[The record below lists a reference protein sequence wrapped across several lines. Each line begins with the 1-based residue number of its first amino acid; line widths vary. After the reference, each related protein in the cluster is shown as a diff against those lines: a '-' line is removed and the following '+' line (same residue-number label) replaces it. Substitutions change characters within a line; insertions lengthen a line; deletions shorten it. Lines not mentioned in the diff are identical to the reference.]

1 MKKGQ
6 LYWIKLMKDFYNR
19 LEIRKLMKQ
28 SGGSEKIICFQQM
41 QLLSLDNVGNEGFIP
56 FKGLY
61 GSIEDEIAAVLDK
74 PIDDIAMTISY
85 FERCNWLEIVKDGNN
100 VLGLLIK
107 ELEFGSA
114 SESQARVMKHRLLEF
129 LSEYLKQGLID
140 KKFIFILKN
149 SINNGKIN
157 SKKKLDNII
166 KTLHCNV
173 ENSEKIVALQCNVEK
188 EIETEKEIDITTSSS
203 SSSLQCNGIEKINLS
218 HEFQKRRL
226 EINNTTLKVFNKFPK
241 ELVLKQLKNYDV
253 QKKENR
259 KNPMGWLYIA
269 CKDNYSYVA
278 QSLDKSKSNID
289 IEQLK
294 QKQLEALQFGYS
306 ERNENK

>member
-140 KKFIFILKN
+140 KKFIFT
-149 SINNGKIN
+149 G
-157 SKKKLDNII
+157 
-166 KTLHCNV
+166 
-173 ENSEKIVALQCNVEK
+173 
-188 EIETEKEIDITTSSS
+188 
-203 SSSLQCNGIEKINLS
+203 
-218 HEFQKRRL
+218 
-226 EINNTTLKVFNKFPK
+226 
-241 ELVLKQLKNYDV
+241 
-253 QKKENR
+253 
-259 KNPMGWLYIA
+259 
-269 CKDNYSYVA
+269 
-278 QSLDKSKSNID
+278 
-289 IEQLK
+289 
-294 QKQLEALQFGYS
+294 EALPCW
-306 ERNENK
+306 

>member
-1 MKKGQ
+1 
-6 LYWIKLMKDFYNR
+6 
-19 LEIRKLMKQ
+19 
-28 SGGSEKIICFQQM
+28 
-41 QLLSLDNVGNEGFIP
+41 
-56 FKGLY
+56 
-61 GSIEDEIAAVLDK
+61 
-74 PIDDIAMTISY
+74 MTISY

-203 SSSLQCNGIEKINLS
+203 SSLQCNGIE
-218 HEFQKRRL
+218 
-226 EINNTTLKVFNKFPK
+226 
-241 ELVLKQLKNYDV
+241 
-253 QKKENR
+253 
-259 KNPMGWLYIA
+259 
-269 CKDNYSYVA
+269 
-278 QSLDKSKSNID
+278 
-289 IEQLK
+289 
-294 QKQLEALQFGYS
+294 
-306 ERNENK
+306 

>member
-28 SGGSEKIICFQQM
+28 SGGSEMIICFQQM

-241 ELVLKQLKNYDV
+241 ELVLKQLKNYDL
-253 QKKENR
+253 QKKENI

-289 IEQLK
+289 IDQLK

>member
-1 MKKGQ
+1 MKV
-6 LYWIKLMKDFYNR
+6 LYR
-19 LEIRKLMKQ
+19 LK
-28 SGGSEKIICFQQM
+28 
-41 QLLSLDNVGNEGFIP
+41 V
-56 FKGLY
+56 GLY
-61 GSIEDEIAAVLDK
+61 GSIEDKIAAVLDK

-203 SSSLQCNGIEKINLS
+203 SSLQCNGIEKINLS

-241 ELVLKQLKNYDV
+241 ELVLKQLKNYDL
-253 QKKENR
+253 QKKENI

>member
-188 EIETEKEIDITTSSS
+188 EIETERE
-203 SSSLQCNGIEKINLS
+203 
-218 HEFQKRRL
+218 
-226 EINNTTLKVFNKFPK
+226 
-241 ELVLKQLKNYDV
+241 
-253 QKKENR
+253 
-259 KNPMGWLYIA
+259 
-269 CKDNYSYVA
+269 
-278 QSLDKSKSNID
+278 
-289 IEQLK
+289 
-294 QKQLEALQFGYS
+294 
-306 ERNENK
+306 